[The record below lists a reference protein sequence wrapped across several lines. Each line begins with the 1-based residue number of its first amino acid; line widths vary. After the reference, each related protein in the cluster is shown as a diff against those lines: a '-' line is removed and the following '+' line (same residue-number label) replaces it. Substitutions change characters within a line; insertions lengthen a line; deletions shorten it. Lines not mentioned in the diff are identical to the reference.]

1 MTSLKHRKR
10 KRFDQ
15 EDWAFSIST
24 RISCNTQE
32 MSESC
37 ILSEI
42 KWSAFVETLPI
53 KFLII
58 RILNYDLK
66 GNRVFS
72 DWSVSGGQKPDNH
85 HMGNVKGTSECLL
98 QW

>member
-1 MTSLKHRKR
+1 M
-10 KRFDQ
+10 
-15 EDWAFSIST
+15 
-24 RISCNTQE
+24 
-32 MSESC
+32 
-37 ILSEI
+37 
-42 KWSAFVETLPI
+42 ETLPI

-72 DWSVSGGQKPDNH
+72 DWSVSGGQTPDNH
-85 HMGNVKGTSECLL
+85 HMGNVKGTSGCLL